1 VTECKFRTHPRL
13 DTADVESKSTE
24 GSTLKAIQCISGKL
38 PNTNRNFKINVDGRN
53 VLIVGGNGSGKTSFL
68 SVLHAVL
75 EKHITQGSFNNIA
88 SLETSISSLTTSLS
102 DRSNPIHVLE
112 QWEQSL
118 EHLSTQLSEILLPY
132 AMVYDSVSTV
142 IKKRRS
148 KEFFISYFP
157 AFRKAA
163 IDSVSH
169 ASGSKIN
176 LDSINMDQNLGRN
189 LEQHLV
195 NLRVRAALSASSDK
209 ASDRLDEISA
219 WLEKFLDDI
228 RYLFEDASLELHF
241 DPDFLRFSIKQSGK
255 SAYSF
260 QALSSGYLAI
270 FDIYADLLMKTAY
283 LDVSPEKLH
292 GIVLIDEIDVHL
304 HVSLQRKILPFFIRS
319 FPNIQFIVTTHSPFV
334 VTSTTDTLIY
344 DLTSGNES
352 SNLSMYSIEA
362 VVEGLLGVTPVSEEM
377 ESTIRALADTTSAED
392 FDVSEA
398 ETILNKIS
406 PYAESLDA
414 ESRMFYELAINKTI
428 KRKASGV

>member
-1 VTECKFRTHPRL
+1 
-13 DTADVESKSTE
+13 
-24 GSTLKAIQCISGKL
+24 
-38 PNTNRNFKINVDGRN
+38 
-53 VLIVGGNGSGKTSFL
+53 
-68 SVLHAVL
+68 
-75 EKHITQGSFNNIA
+75 
-88 SLETSISSLTTSLS
+88 
-102 DRSNPIHVLE
+102 
-112 QWEQSL
+112 
-118 EHLSTQLSEILLPY
+118 
-132 AMVYDSVSTV
+132 
-142 IKKRRS
+142 
-148 KEFFISYFP
+148 
-157 AFRKAA
+157 
-163 IDSVSH
+163 
-169 ASGSKIN
+169 
-176 LDSINMDQNLGRN
+176 
-189 LEQHLV
+189 
-195 NLRVRAALSASSDK
+195 
-209 ASDRLDEISA
+209 
-219 WLEKFLDDI
+219 
-228 RYLFEDASLELHF
+228 
-241 DPDFLRFSIKQSGK
+241 
-255 SAYSF
+255 
-260 QALSSGYLAI
+260 
-270 FDIYADLLMKTAY
+270 MKTAY